1 MRTMKTKN
9 LIPLLFLI
17 AAFIISACSR
27 ENDFYEQPL
36 QNEQSE
42 IPSTIIH
49 YTANVVKKNMRATLD
64 NVNNDYV
71 FEEGDKLVITGTNI
85 SGELTIHDED
95 AGNTS
100 GTFEGD
106 LVFVGEGTPAAD
118 LELTAVLQS
127 THMES
132 DEVDYSVAIDGT
144 LNDVVEKFSNLTATS
159 TYEEKSFSLAQNS
172 TFVEFNISFN
182 DGSTEDGNYD
192 ATISDESDTPYAAT
206 ATVTVADGVASFFA
220 AFPGDQVYKNPS
232 VTINGKSCIFGS
244 MSTELAANMVYHVT
258 RVIQPAINLASVAE
272 DVSIPANSVVT
283 VTGSASSRTV
293 TIGNGA
299 VVTLSNVSAKKLV
312 MSGNAT
318 LVLDGANTLSNSGQ
332 GLYSITLADNKTLTI
347 KGDGSLT
354 RGTSGDK
361 NSGAITGSG
370 NLVIESGT
378 VVMRA
383 NDVETGQSVA
393 AINVRNFTMK
403 GGSLT
408 AWGGNNY
415 YYSENRKD
423 AIYASG
429 NIIVESGSINA
440 NGSHGMCAGGDMT
453 ISGGTVV
460 AEGRGNSQGGYN
472 SGLSAG
478 GTLTISGGTVTASGA
493 GECPGIGDKGTCGN
507 ILISGGTVTAT
518 GGSGA
523 AAIGTGQSAGSV
535 CGNITIKNTV
545 TSVTVTK
552 GAGATDYIGKGNA
565 SSTVGTIDI
574 EDGAN
579 IIEQ

>member
-1 MRTMKTKN
+1 MKTKIY
-9 LIPLLFLI
+9 IPLLFLI
-17 AAFIISACSR
+17 TALIMSACSS
-27 ENDFYEQPL
+27 ENDFFESPL
-36 QNEQSE
+36 QNDQPEV
-42 IPSTIIH
+42 PSTIIH
-49 YTANVVKKNMRATLD
+49 YSANVAKKEMRATLD
-64 NVNNDYV
+64 NVNNVYV
-71 FEEGDKLVITGTNI
+71 FEVGDKLVITGTNI

-106 LVFVGEGTPAAD
+106 LVYVGEGMPAAD

-132 DEVDYSVAIDGT
+132 AEVDYSVAIDET
-144 LNDVVEKFSNLTATS
+144 LNDVVEKFSSLTATS

-172 TFVEFNISFN
+172 TFVEFNITFN
-182 DGSTEDGNYD
+182 DASTEDGEYV
-192 ATISDESDTPYAAT
+192 ATISDENDTPYAAA
-206 ATVTVADGVASFFA
+206 ATVTVADGVASFYA

-258 RVIQPAINLASVAE
+258 RVVQPAINLASVAE
-272 DVSIPANSVVT
+272 DVTIPANSVVT
-283 VTGSASSRTV
+283 VTGSASERTV

-332 GLYSITLADNKTLTI
+332 GLYSITLTENKTLTI
-347 KGDGSLT
+347 KGNGSLT
-354 RGTSGDK
+354 RNTSWDK

-383 NDVETGQSVA
+383 NDVESGQSVS

-408 AWGGNNY
+408 AWGGNNS

-429 NIIVESGSINA
+429 NIIVEGGEINA

-460 AEGRGNSQGGYN
+460 AEGRGDSQGGYN

-535 CGNITIKNTV
+535 CGNITINNTV

-552 GAGATDYIGKGNA
+552 GSGATDYIGKGNA
-565 SSTVGTIDI
+565 NSTVGTIDI

>member
-1 MRTMKTKN
+1 MKTKK
-9 LIPLLFLI
+9 LSLLFLI
-17 AAFIISACSR
+17 ATFIISACSS

-36 QNEQSE
+36 QNEHPE

-49 YTANVVKKNMRATLD
+49 YTANVVKKDMRATLD

-71 FEEGDKLVITGTNI
+71 FEEDDKLVITGTNI

-106 LVFVGEGTPAAD
+106 LVYVGEGTPAAD

-132 DEVDYSVAIDGT
+132 AEVDYSVAIDGT
-144 LNDVVEKFSNLTATS
+144 LNDVVEKFSNLSATS

-172 TFVEFNISFN
+172 TFVEFNITFN
-182 DGSTEDGNYD
+182 DESTSDGEYV
-192 ATISDESDTPYAAT
+192 ATITDESETPYAAA

-220 AFPGDQVYKNPS
+220 AFPSNQVYKNPS
-232 VTINGKSCIFGS
+232 ITINGKSCIFGS

-258 RVIQPAINLASVAE
+258 RVIQPAINLASVTE

-354 RGTSGDK
+354 RNTSGDK

-378 VVMRA
+378 VVMNA
-383 NDVETGQSVA
+383 NNVETGQTAPAISVK
-393 AINVRNFTMK
+393 NFTMK
-403 GGSLT
+403 GGSLS
-408 AWGGNNY
+408 AWGGNNS
-415 YYSENRKD
+415 YYSENRNN
-423 AIYASG
+423 AIYSSE
-429 NIIVESGSINA
+429 NIVIEGGTVTA
-440 NGSHGMCAGGDMT
+440 NGSHGMHAGGNMT
-453 ISGGTVV
+453 ISGGTVN
-460 AEGRGNSQGGYN
+460 ATGSGDYSGYN
-472 SGLSAG
+472 SGLSAA
-478 GTLTISGGTVTASGA
+478 GTLTISGGIVTAQGA
-493 GECPGIGDKGTCGN
+493 GSSPGIGDKGTCGN

-523 AAIGTGQSAGSV
+523 AAIGTGSSAGSV
-535 CGNITIKNTV
+535 CGDITIKNTV
-545 TSVTVTK
+545 ISVTVTK
-552 GAGATDYIGKGNA
+552 GAGATDYIGKGNG
-565 SSTVGTIDI
+565 SSTIGTIDI

>member
-1 MRTMKTKN
+1 MKTKK
-9 LIPLLFLI
+9 LSLLFLI
-17 AAFIISACSR
+17 ATFIISACSS

-36 QNEQSE
+36 QNEQPE

-49 YTANVVKKNMRATLD
+49 YTANVVKKDMRATLD

-71 FEEGDKLVITGTNI
+71 FEEDDKLVITGTNI

-106 LVFVGEGTPAAD
+106 LVYVGEGTPAAD

-132 DEVDYSVAIDGT
+132 AEVDYSVAIDGT
-144 LNDVVEKFSNLTATS
+144 LNDVVEKFSNLSATS

-172 TFVEFNISFN
+172 TFVEFNITFN
-182 DGSTEDGNYD
+182 DESTSDGEYV
-192 ATISDESDTPYAAT
+192 ATITDESETPYAAA

-220 AFPGDQVYKNPS
+220 AFPSNQVYKNPS
-232 VTINGKSCIFGS
+232 ITINGKSCIFGS

-258 RVIQPAINLASVAE
+258 RVIQPAINLASVTE

-354 RGTSGDK
+354 RNTSGDK

-378 VVMRA
+378 VVMNA
-383 NDVETGQSVA
+383 NNVETGQTAPAISVK
-393 AINVRNFTMK
+393 NFTMK
-403 GGSLT
+403 GGSLS
-408 AWGGNNY
+408 AWGGNNS
-415 YYSENRKD
+415 YYSENRNN
-423 AIYASG
+423 AIYSSE
-429 NIIVESGSINA
+429 NIVIEGGTVTA
-440 NGSHGMCAGGDMT
+440 NGSHGMHAGGNMT
-453 ISGGTVV
+453 ISGGTVN
-460 AEGRGNSQGGYN
+460 ATGSGDYSGYN
-472 SGLSAG
+472 SGLSAA
-478 GTLTISGGTVTASGA
+478 GTLTISGGIVTAQGA
-493 GECPGIGDKGTCGN
+493 GSSPGIGDKGTCGN

-523 AAIGTGQSAGSV
+523 AAIGTGSSAGSV
-535 CGNITIKNTV
+535 CGDITIKNTV
-545 TSVTVTK
+545 ISVTVTK
-552 GAGATDYIGKGNA
+552 GAGATDYIGKGNG
-565 SSTVGTIDI
+565 SSTIGTVDI

>member
-1 MRTMKTKN
+1 MKTKIY
-9 LIPLLFLI
+9 IPLLLLI
-17 AAFIISACSR
+17 TAFIMSACNS
-27 ENDFYEQPL
+27 ENDFFKSPL
-36 QNEQSE
+36 QNDQPEV
-42 IPSTIIH
+42 PSTIIH
-49 YTANVVKKNMRATLD
+49 YSANVAKKEMRATLD
-64 NVNNDYV
+64 NVNNVYV
-71 FEEGDKLVITGTNI
+71 FEVGDKLVITGTNI

-106 LVFVGEGTPAAD
+106 LVYVGEGMPAAD

-132 DEVDYSVAIDGT
+132 AEVDYSVAIDET
-144 LNDVVEKFSNLTATS
+144 LNDVVEKFSSLTATS

-172 TFVEFNISFN
+172 TFVEFNITFN
-182 DGSTEDGNYD
+182 DASTEDGEYD

-206 ATVTVADGVASFFA
+206 ATVTVADGVASFYA
-220 AFPGDQVYKNPS
+220 AFPGDQVYKNPC

-258 RVIQPAINLASVAE
+258 RVVQPAINLASVAE
-272 DVSIPANSVVT
+272 DVTIPANSVVT
-283 VTGSASSRTV
+283 VTGSASERTV

-332 GLYSITLADNKTLTI
+332 GLYSITLAENKTLTI

-354 RGTSGDK
+354 RDMSGDK

-370 NLVIESGT
+370 NLVIESGM
-378 VVMRA
+378 VVMKA
-383 NDVETGQSVA
+383 NSVETGTKNPAISVKS
-393 AINVRNFTMK
+393 FTMK

-408 AWGGNNY
+408 AVGGDNY
-415 YYSENRKD
+415 YYDENRAN
-423 AIYASG
+423 AIEATG
-429 NIIVESGSINA
+429 DIVVEGGVINA
-440 NGSHGMCAGGDMT
+440 NGSHGMRAGGDMT

-535 CGNITIKNTV
+535 CGNITINNTV

-565 SSTVGTIDI
+565 NSTVGTIDI